1 MSVSVRSLLR
11 RSIDAFTPNL
21 TLKVGASRFQ
31 APLLL
36 LNGTARAVAD
46 HHRYERWFRDLAR
59 RLLGLREG
67 AVLDVGANVG
77 QTLLAILEIEPSRRY
92 IGFEPQASCC
102 AGLNRFIEDN
112 NLTNHAVMAVGLG
125 ETSGILALGTR
136 SREDV
141 SASLVREYRPAG
153 FHSHYAP
160 VPVCRGDEVLGAL
173 DVSDVAMLKIDVE
186 GGELAVMRGFSEL
199 LARRLPP
206 VIFELLPNFLPLTR
220 QEIDE
225 ETKAWR
231 ARMHAEMFSFLV
243 EKGYSIFR
251 IVPGEAGGLARL
263 ERLSRLQADA
273 RRLDNCIALSPQDVA
288 RLLPLV
294 A

>member
-46 HHRYERWFRDLAR
+46 HHRYERWFRELAR
-59 RLLGLREG
+59 RLLGLRAG

-112 NLTNHAVMAVGLG
+112 KLTNHTVMAVGLG

-141 SASLVREYRPAG
+141 S
-153 FHSHYAP
+153 
-160 VPVCRGDEVLGAL
+160 
-173 DVSDVAMLKIDVE
+173 
-186 GGELAVMRGFSEL
+186 
-199 LARRLPP
+199 
-206 VIFELLPNFLPLTR
+206 
-220 QEIDE
+220 
-225 ETKAWR
+225 
-231 ARMHAEMFSFLV
+231 
-243 EKGYSIFR
+243 
-251 IVPGEAGGLARL
+251 
-263 ERLSRLQADA
+263 
-273 RRLDNCIALSPQDVA
+273 
-288 RLLPLV
+288 
-294 A
+294 